1 MDGDVT
7 GGGSTASV
15 AALRAAFNDVAA
27 PSIARQLDL
36 PAPAVGAGYSKRFAF
51 FADAHRLAVVAGAQ
65 EGDDVELALAHG
77 VRHAKGRALTLVLP
91 EGHTNAT
98 AQRAPW
104 LRESA
109 RPTIFVHRDGAH
121 IEQLIGLT
129 QRGSIAALSEPRQ
142 GQSPTDELASATSP
156 ASLGKATDG
165 VWGLVEWA
173 TTSPVLDAGHR
184 SGERSWHY
192 AGQRVLSISRIKRGV
207 SIVAGIHYS
216 GANKPAAVLLNDGE
230 SLSTDA
236 LMGLQSLVL
245 DAIEQRKGTGPKAIH
260 RPDEHWLQAILRR
273 NPHVVGIEQ
282 PALRELPAWRPHDST
297 RRWGRGFVDL
307 LGLDGHGAIRII
319 ETKLATNSD
328 DLLVLQ
334 GLDYFVWASA
344 YLEVLRSRLGAA
356 KSADLEIHYVLGA
369 NPIDGSIKLS
379 PCTSALAAALD
390 DTVPWRFQVVH
401 DWFNPP
407 NAAGAVGATTS
418 PPKVVPSTSPSGVF
432 NLHRVAAPES
442 LSEVSGA
449 DAHTLFGEQ
458 AEWGF
463 AIPWV
468 YQALAD
474 PTGGRPMLRAPQRGD
489 DSWPG
494 ALAYWGSLLHL
505 LVYGFGWSRPDRGL
519 RWWYDAGKP
528 THDLKLALLS
538 EVWEA
543 DGQLDW
549 FAAWVWTDG
558 RRKYLPELEFVDG
571 PQLVDR
577 QWLCSVEDQIQKS
590 GAPAP
595 YGGGTDPLHL
605 TGHIDGPTRDVP
617 HGAVVSPGIAGG
629 AAVLAARSMEGWYR
643 ELLHRRDLHDLDC
656 DSSGVE
662 VIVEP
667 VGSLGVFRRSPVTAL
682 WFSCSHGV
690 HLVGN

>member
-7 GGGSTASV
+7 DGGSTASV

-77 VRHAKGRALTLVLP
+77 VRHAQGRALTLVLP

-109 RPTIFVHRDGAH
+109 WPTIFVHRDGAH
-121 IEQLIGLT
+121 VEQLIGLT
-129 QRGSIAALSEPRQ
+129 QQGSIAALSEPRQ
-142 GQSPTDELASATSP
+142 GQSPTDELANATSP

-273 NPHVVGIEQ
+273 NPHVVGVEQ
-282 PALRELPAWRPHDST
+282 PALRELPAWRPHDSS

-344 YLEVLRSRLGAA
+344 YLDVLRSRLGAA

-369 NPIDGSIKLS
+369 NRSTDRSS
-379 PCTSALAAALD
+379 FRHA
-390 DTVPWRFQVVH
+390 RRH
-401 DWFNPP
+401 
-407 NAAGAVGATTS
+407 S
-418 PPKVVPSTSPSGVF
+418 PPPSMT
-432 NLHRVAAPES
+432 RCR
-442 LSEVSGA
+442 GA
-449 DAHTLFGEQ
+449 SRSYRT
-458 AEWGF
+458 
-463 AIPWV
+463 
-468 YQALAD
+468 
-474 PTGGRPMLRAPQRGD
+474 
-489 DSWPG
+489 
-494 ALAYWGSLLHL
+494 GSLHQTPLEL
-505 LVYGFGWSRPDRGL
+505 SVPRP
-519 RWWYDAGKP
+519 
-528 THDLKLALLS
+528 
-538 EVWEA
+538 
-543 DGQLDW
+543 
-549 FAAWVWTDG
+549 
-558 RRKYLPELEFVDG
+558 RR
-571 PQLVDR
+571 
-577 QWLCSVEDQIQKS
+577 
-590 GAPAP
+590 
-595 YGGGTDPLHL
+595 
-605 TGHIDGPTRDVP
+605 
-617 HGAVVSPGIAGG
+617 
-629 AAVLAARSMEGWYR
+629 
-643 ELLHRRDLHDLDC
+643 
-656 DSSGVE
+656 
-662 VIVEP
+662 
-667 VGSLGVFRRSPVTAL
+667 RRSCLRRVPPV
-682 WFSCSHGV
+682 CSIFIASP
-690 HLVGN
+690 LQSR